1 MSMEAAGL
9 ALMAVYP
16 VLLAGIANLVGKM
29 VPQPYMDEIFHI
41 PQAQAYCAGIVLY
54 CTVIC
59 FQARLHG
66 DIFQVTSL
74 SGIPK

>member
-41 PQAQAYCAGIVLY
+41 PQAQAYCAGIVL
-54 CTVIC
+54 C